1 MKLKKIAAVDVS
13 TLSKREIFISLIL
26 IGTLFFVF
34 GFVSWVNAILIPYF
48 KIACELTH
56 FESYLVAF
64 AFYIAYL
71 VMSVPSSYLIKK
83 IGFKKGIMLGF
94 WIMAIGTF
102 LFIPAA
108 YVRTYSVFLTGLFI
122 IGIGLAILQTTA
134 NPYVTILGPRDS
146 GAKRMSIM
154 GLANGV
160 AGILGPLILGS
171 IVLKDADNITSSL
184 SVISLSEKTEMLN
197 GLARQVILPYIFIA
211 IILVIVAVLIHYSSL
226 PEVEEEEEEMLGGT
240 SYSADKKSIL
250 QFPHLLLG
258 VFTLFIYVGTEV
270 IAGNTIIGY
279 GSFQGIPLSTA
290 KLFTSLTLFCM
301 LIGYVIGITC
311 IPKYFSQRQSL
322 IASAILGI
330 TFVTISQ
337 ITSGYTSVLFIAL
350 LGLANSLMW
359 PSIWPLAMSD
369 LGRFTKTGSSL
380 LVMAIAGGAVLPL
393 LYEQVSS
400 WYDPK
405 QAYLMVVPCYLII
418 GLYAIWGHKL
428 RLKKTS

>member
-1 MKLKKIAAVDVS
+1 MKNNNTKDYIYPLFIIGS
-13 TLSKREIFISLIL
+13 IFFI
-26 IGTLFFVF
+26 F
-34 GFVSWVNAILIPYF
+34 GFVTWAIAVLIPYLQ
-48 KIACELTH
+48 IACELTDLQAM
-56 FESYLVAF
+56 LVSF
-64 AFYIAYL
+64 AFYISYFVMALPSGYILKKTGYKKALSIGLFCMALGSL
-71 VMSVPSSYLIKK
+71 V
-83 IGFKKGIMLGF
+83 
-94 WIMAIGTF
+94 
-102 LFIPAA
+102 FIPAA
-108 YVRTYSVFLTGLFI
+108 ITRTYWIFLVGLFVQ
-122 IGIGLAILQTTA
+122 GLGLAILQTTA

-226 PEVEEEEEEMLGGT
+226 PEVEEEEEEMLGET

-405 QAYLMVVPCYLII
+405 QAYLMVIPCYLII